1 MRSLYAMT
9 ALRDEPPRSLEDP
22 REILLQQLSYYRAT
36 LLAKLDG
43 LSDDQLT
50 TSILPSGW
58 SPLGLLKHLVFVER
72 RWMQWGFEAEQ
83 VPDPWGDHDPD
94 SDGWLLGPEDT
105 LHVLT
110 ERLDAIAART
120 EAVASKAELTERAR
134 LGGRFSSDP
143 PTLGWILAHLL
154 QEYARHVG
162 HLDLVREL
170 IDGSAGE

>member
-1 MRSLYAMT
+1 MT
-9 ALRDEPPRSLEDP
+9 ELRDEPPRSLEDP

-43 LSDDQLT
+43 LSDSQLT
-50 TSILPSGW
+50 GSILPSGW
-58 SPLGLLKHLVFVER
+58 SPLGLLRHLVFVER

-83 VPDPWGDHDPD
+83 VPDPRGDEDP
-94 SDGWLLGPEDT
+94 SGNAWIVTPEDD
-105 LHVLT
+105 VPQLT
-110 ERLDAIAART
+110 ARLAAIAART
-120 EAVASKAELTERAR
+120 EAVAGAAQLTERAR

-162 HLDLVREL
+162 HLDVVREL
-170 IDGSAGE
+170 IDGSVGE